1 MANQTL
7 KTRIVLRNDT
17 VAKWSS
23 SNPVLLKGEMG
34 VESDT
39 GKFKFG
45 DGVTAWNDLPYAV
58 PELPEGIGE
67 AKVYLVDVA
76 NGADHVEA
84 ITTEVGEDPLSQ
96 GDIAVVREAID
107 AEGTKRQYTAYVYN
121 DSAWAAMDGNYNATN
136 VYFPKDLTTTSAI
149 GNITLSNGQAT
160 IAAKGKNLEE
170 VWQTIFVKAKDPTV
184 TQPSVSVSCPQAKA
198 YEVGTKV
205 TPSFTASF
213 NKGSY
218 QYGPDTAVTV
228 STWSVT
234 DSNSSPAVAAATG
247 SFSEITVSDGMNYK
261 ITATA
266 THTAGVSPVNNI
278 GEEKAAL
285 AIKAGTK
292 VGSSGAIT
300 GYRAWFYG
308 SSTSDITLD
317 SASIRALTNKGACSA
332 GAKNNLPVVEGAKCV
347 VIAVPQGR
355 TVTSVKD
362 DNAFGT
368 DIFGSFAHSQISVE
382 GVDGYT
388 AQTYNVYKYSPSAAL
403 GANTYDVTIA

>member
-45 DGVTAWNDLPYAV
+45 DSVTAWNDLPYAV

-67 AKVYLVDVA
+67 AKVYLVDVDSGA
-76 NGADHVEA
+76 NHVDE
-84 ITTEVGEDPLSQ
+84 ITKVVNEEPLSQ
-96 GDIAVVREAID
+96 GDIAIVREAID
-107 AEGTKRQYTAYVYN
+107 AEKTKRQYTAYVYN

-136 VYFPKDLTTTSAI
+136 VYFPKDLMTTAAI
-149 GNITLSNGQAT
+149 GNISLSNGQAT
-160 IAAKGKNLEE
+160 IAAKGKNLEQ

-184 TQPSVSVSCPQAKA
+184 TQPSVSVSCPEAKA

-218 QYGPDTAVTV
+218 QYGPDTNVTV
-228 STWSVT
+228 SAWSVT
-234 DSNSSPAVAAATG
+234 DSNSSPAVEAATG
-247 SFSEITVSDGMNYK
+247 SFAELTVSDGMNYK

-266 THTAGVSPVNNI
+266 THGAGANPVNNI

-317 SASIRALTNKGACSA
+317 SASIRALTNKGACKA
-332 GAKNNLPVVEGAKCV
+332 GAVDNLPVVEGAKCV

-355 TVTSVKD
+355 TVTAVKD